1 MRYPPARRIDAKH
14 PIRDPS
20 GLAEQ
25 ILGIAD
31 TLTQILE
38 HAAAQRL
45 PVPPSV
51 SNSVHEL
58 RGWAARLHHP
68 GGTRAAAVDA
78 TRIIAYLRG
87 LPDQQLLAL
96 LADLPWARLD
106 ALLDAIELTEHASS
120 RVGKHP

>member
-58 RGWAARLHHP
+58 RGWRPTPPPRRHSCGSRGRYPDHRLP
-68 GGTRAAAVDA
+68 PRPA
-78 TRIIAYLRG
+78 
-87 LPDQQLLAL
+87 
-96 LADLPWARLD
+96 
-106 ALLDAIELTEHASS
+106 
-120 RVGKHP
+120 